1 MTCRTLRPRAD
12 PVTYSLLHHWS
23 WRWARISKKDASVIL
38 KFILDGTGI
47 TRIEFRSAFHLL
59 REFAFTDSA
68 SLFVE
73 GLSPGVQIG
82 LPLSDPTKTPGSPR
96 CWTFWSFSLRDRR
109 RHPDDRAVLQVSIIL
124 QKRERVMGVLLQ

>member
-1 MTCRTLRPRAD
+1 M
-12 PVTYSLLHHWS
+12 
-23 WRWARISKKDASVIL
+23 IL
-38 KFILDGTGI
+38 EFILDGTGI
-47 TRIEFRSAFHLL
+47 TRIEFRSAFHLW

-109 RHPDDRAVLQVSIIL
+109 RHPDYQSSC
-124 QKRERVMGVLLQ
+124 KRERELWVYSFSNLC